1 MITVAAIPIV
11 SIAKWQPAGTL
22 VAVRQPDRWSSP
34 SPSGRV
40 IGPVVVDASVGEP
53 WNRTGPRVVHD
64 GFEIDPAEPS
74 PTVEPACPVCG
85 GTLPIALVKLLR
97 SGSAAAWP
105 EPDAVVT
112 TFGLRSKRFGD
123 SLVITDPI
131 GLEAS
136 LLSLSC
142 GSCTTEFVACL
153 GYGEWQPARYLA
165 TYLGLVAIT

>member
-1 MITVAAIPIV
+1 MV
-11 SIAKWQPAGTL
+11 L
-22 VAVRQPDRWSSP
+22 
-34 SPSGRV
+34 
-40 IGPVVVDASVGEP
+40 DASIGEP

-97 SGSAAAWP
+97 SGSAADW
-105 EPDAVVT
+105 PDAIIS

-165 TYLGLVAIT
+165 TYLGLVAMT